1 MYIFLVI
8 SVQNFCLVLIL
19 STYQVLYFLGM
30 SASEMIL
37 KGKSDKVFGLLGFC
51 SVEGSSIV
59 FGFWFFSVAFKA
71 AR

>member
-8 SVQNFCLVLIL
+8 SMQNFCLVLIL

-30 SASEMIL
+30 SASEMII
-37 KGKSDKVFGLLGFC
+37 KGKPDKVFGLLGFYC

-59 FGFWFFSVAFKA
+59 FFSGI
-71 AR
+71 